1 VQEKLDRWVAEK
13 MPYISD
19 RDAED
24 ERADPTMDVD
34 MMVRKLRLKWL
45 GEVLRLPEHR
55 VIHQEV
61 CVYAELVRRGVIG
74 KPRCKTGFVN
84 ALCGPSR

>member
-1 VQEKLDRWVAEK
+1 MGQALVHDAALESEKLDRWVAEK

-55 VIHQEV
+55 N
-61 CVYAELVRRGVIG
+61 CPTATL
-74 KPRCKTGFVN
+74 
-84 ALCGPSR
+84 